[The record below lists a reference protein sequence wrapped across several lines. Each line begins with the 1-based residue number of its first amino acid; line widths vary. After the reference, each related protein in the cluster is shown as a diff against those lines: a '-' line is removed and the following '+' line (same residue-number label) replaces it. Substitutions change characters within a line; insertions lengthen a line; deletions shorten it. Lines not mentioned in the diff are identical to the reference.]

1 MNKLKNFQYWKF
13 FNLNF
18 EQDGSRWNFLTLNSP
33 PYKAESHDL
42 MSCLFC
48 FVLFVT
54 PRDLSN
60 HGTSCCA
67 LLVSSESSQWLVGV
81 HWLGL
86 RLFGATVQKLLIIEP
101 FFQSKSNQNQN
112 YKLYWNLRVFF
123 ISLESSEGIRFI
135 KVYFTISR
143 AKVWKILIFEWILL
157 LEIQTNYKNWVLNFW
172 TEKSVEPLM
181 CSHLGQW

>member
-1 MNKLKNFQYWKF
+1 
-13 FNLNF
+13 
-18 EQDGSRWNFLTLNSP
+18 
-33 PYKAESHDL
+33 
-42 MSCLFC
+42 
-48 FVLFVT
+48 
-54 PRDLSN
+54 
-60 HGTSCCA
+60 
-67 LLVSSESSQWLVGV
+67 
-81 HWLGL
+81 
-86 RLFGATVQKLLIIEP
+86 VQKLLIIEP

-112 YKLYWNLRVFF
+112 QNYKLYWNLKVFF

-135 KVYFTISR
+135 KVYFKISR